1 MPNLKP
7 EEIIN
12 IEGEKGKSLFCRPII
27 TVVHQKNFQGIQEKL
42 DNDLKMLNKTY
53 DNRAFSIIC
62 ALIIEDELD
71 NFLASWIK
79 KYNYL
84 KNKKDLTFSFKID
97 LAISLK
103 LIPIKILNA
112 IEPIRKIRNIFVH
125 NINISTFKQV
135 KEFDYKSFSNLYN
148 KIKTFIFWNKD
159 DDKDTF
165 RMLVFMVTLGLR
177 IYSKHTTKVRDY
189 IWDSKNL
196 TRIIKE

>member
-12 IEGEKGKSLFCRPII
+12 IEGGKGKSLFYRPII
-27 TVVHQKNFQGIQEKL
+27 TVVNQKNFQDIQERL
-42 DNDLKMLNKTY
+42 DNVLKMLDKTY

-71 NFLASWIK
+71 NFLTSWIK
-79 KYNYL
+79 NYNYL
-84 KNKKDLTFSFKID
+84 KNNKDLTLSFKVD

-112 IEPIRKIRNIFVH
+112 IEPIRKIRNIFAH

-135 KEFDYKSFSNLYN
+135 KEFDYKSFSKLYN
-148 KIKTFIFWNKD
+148 KIKTFIFWNRD

-165 RMLVFMVTLGLR
+165 RMLVFMVILGLK
-177 IYSKHTTKVRDY
+177 IYSKHTTKVWDY
-189 IWDSKNL
+189 IWNSKNL